1 MNQAVGLATYILKKT
16 TSHFYRVLVL
26 FFSDKSILRLS
37 LFERKMRPLVKWF
50 WQMLCYWPK
59 TSSNDWG
66 YGAIRLKEKGR
77 KRAAVVL
84 HLVFAFWYGQNGKS
98 RMRWLNAL
106 SCEGFVDSV
115 HIWETVLIYHLVLEF
130 SSKRDYLFFAVF
142 SFVVISLW
150 EDMLFIDSLL
160 GGETGHRR
168 SLLPVCLCWLDSE
181 WLLNLDAGVSVWVL
195 KITSFFVCCRRFG
208 ECINGS
214 FT

>member
-1 MNQAVGLATYILKKT
+1 MNRAVGLATYILKKT

-115 HIWETVLIYHLVLEF
+115 HIWESVLIYHKIFEPTHYHCGACCLRFTWERELEHKWSYVFVLTLERKF
-130 SSKRDYLFFAVF
+130 VLF
-142 SFVVISLW
+142 
-150 EDMLFIDSLL
+150 
-160 GGETGHRR
+160 
-168 SLLPVCLCWLDSE
+168 
-181 WLLNLDAGVSVWVL
+181 VSAWA
-195 KITSFFVCCRRFG
+195 
-208 ECINGS
+208 
-214 FT
+214 